1 MRSTLGSR
9 EDGSCFPPLVGT
21 DVPGGHSGRW
31 AGQSG
36 EGPAVYVC
44 EILCLSRAGRP
55 SSACEREPVRG
66 RAGDRLGSAL
76 FS

>member
-36 EGPAVYVC
+36 EGRAVSVC
-44 EILCLSRAGRP
+44 ESVGLSGAGRP
-55 SSACEREPVRG
+55 SAACAREPVRG